1 MKRFICAVLVLAIL
15 SMVPIMMSGCE
26 EPQREVTIE
35 RKLEV
40 KTEPDKPPPPPGPKI
55 IVE

>member
-15 SMVPIMMSGCE
+15 PMVPIMMSGCE